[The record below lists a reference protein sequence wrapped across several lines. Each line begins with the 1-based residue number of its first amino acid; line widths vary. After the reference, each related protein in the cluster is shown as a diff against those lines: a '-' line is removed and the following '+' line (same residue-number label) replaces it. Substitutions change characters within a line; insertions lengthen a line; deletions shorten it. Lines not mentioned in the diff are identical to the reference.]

1 MIMIMGD
8 NIPRELE
15 DDYYTKAFI
24 DIKKYINEE
33 YDDILKKLDV
43 IIEDRP
49 YTHYDF
55 ALINANLIK
64 TRKNNE
70 LLNEKGINK
79 TKYIEMLHVFSQI
92 EKDYNL

>member
-1 MIMIMGD
+1 MIMGD